1 MARLDDI
8 KAKLAAR
15 RGKPGFAENTARLER
30 AVDLL
35 SRRQIPLEQRMQEG
49 SNGD

>member
-30 AVDLL
+30 AVSLL
-35 SRRQIPLEQRMQEG
+35 SRRQVPLEQRIKEG
-49 SNGD
+49 SSGN